1 MNNEKTVENC
11 LRIFMK
17 KFLAVIAV
25 GISLILLNSC
35 AKPTVVNVTMPE
47 DEKLNC
53 EELENA
59 VAETQKIKKDAEYHK
74 EGTGG
79 NMARIMLF
87 WPAWA
92 QTLHNADVAIQAA
105 NDRNYHLINIMK
117 EKKCKGVDNI
127 NSQISKSTTS
137 TDSVSGELKILK
149 EMYDSGDL
157 TQEEYKKAKKK
168 VLE

>member
-1 MNNEKTVENC
+1 
-11 LRIFMK
+11 MK
-17 KFLAVIAV
+17 NFSTILVL
-25 GISLILLNSC
+25 GLSLVLLHSC
-35 AKPTVVNVTMPE
+35 AKPTVVNVVLPS

-53 EELENA
+53 NQLENE
-59 VAETQKIKKDAEYHK
+59 VAETQKIKKDAEYAK

-79 NMARIMLF
+79 NVARMMLF

-92 QTLHNADVAIQAA
+92 RTLHNADVAIQAA

-117 EKKCKGVDNI
+117 KKNCKGVDNI
-127 NSQISKSTTS
+127 NAQIKKSITS
-137 TDSVSGELKILK
+137 TDNVAGQLKVLK

-157 TQEEYKKAKKK
+157 TKEEYVKAKKK

>member
-1 MNNEKTVENC
+1 
-11 LRIFMK
+11 MK
-17 KFLAVIAV
+17 NFSTILVL
-25 GISLILLNSC
+25 GLSLVLLHSC
-35 AKPTVVNVTMPE
+35 AKPTVVNVVLPS

-53 EELENA
+53 NQLENE
-59 VAETQKIKKDAEYHK
+59 VAETQKIKKDAEYAK

-79 NMARIMLF
+79 NVARMMLF

-92 QTLHNADVAIQAA
+92 RTLHNADVAIQAA
-105 NDRNYHLINIMK
+105 NDRNFHLISIMK
-117 EKKCKGVDNI
+117 KKNCKGVDNI
-127 NSQISKSTTS
+127 NNQINQSTTS
-137 TDSVSGELKILK
+137 TNNVAEQLKILK